1 MGDGTDLMA
10 GGAAGVSIDALYRH
24 EGLKL
29 RRFLQRLLDNP
40 ADAADASQETYL
52 RMVAALSHTSIEH
65 PSALLFRIATNVALR
80 MRNRGRLERI
90 LFAAKCEA
98 ELAEI
103 ADGYALPERQTI
115 ARQELKRLAA
125 AIDAL
130 PPRCREVFLLSRLDG
145 LANGEIAQRLGI
157 SRNMVEKHIIKALL
171 HCRRSRLDLF

>member
-1 MGDGTDLMA
+1 MA
-10 GGAAGVSIDALYRH
+10 GGAAGGAIDALYRH

-52 RMVAALSHTSIEH
+52 RMVAALSRTSIEH

>member
-1 MGDGTDLMA
+1 MA
-10 GGAAGVSIDALYRH
+10 GGATGVSIDTLYRH

-29 RRFLQRLLDNP
+29 RRFLLRLLDNP

-52 RMVAALSHTSIEH
+52 RMVAALSRTSIEH

-80 MRNRGRLERI
+80 MRNRGRLERT
-90 LFAAKCEA
+90 LFAAKCDA

-103 ADGYALPERQTI
+103 VDGYALPERQAI
-115 ARQELKRLAA
+115 ARQELRRLAG

-145 LANGEIAQRLGI
+145 LPNGEIALRLGI

-171 HCRRSRLDLF
+171 HCRRTRLDLF